1 MNPENRVYLVFPLIG
16 ALIIILIIL
25 RFVVFKKKVENF
37 ATTVDDKIS
46 TSIENNVKCCGNID
60 WYLGKKKYKELCKK

>member
-25 RFVVFKKKVENF
+25 RFVVFKKKVETF
-37 ATTVDDKIS
+37 A
-46 TSIENNVKCCGNID
+46 NNNIKCCGNID
-60 WYLGKKKYKELCKK
+60 WYLGQKKYKELCKKNKL